1 MSTDI
6 VKCSL
11 TRYKINTQ
19 IVIILVTLLFNQSL
33 VLTLTFFQFK
43 SVKKISIFFFKFL
56 ILSSKEG
63 GSSNLC
69 RCDESCYAFGD
80 CCFDAARTF
89 GQTKLSAKP
98 NAPLPQC
105 VKYHDGKVKKNFP
118 DSCFFST
125 FFLRENLRSFSFGKK
140 KIGTWK
146 GSRPDF

>member
-1 MSTDI
+1 
-6 VKCSL
+6 
-11 TRYKINTQ
+11 
-19 IVIILVTLLFNQSL
+19 
-33 VLTLTFFQFK
+33 LTFFQFK

-105 VKYHDGKVKKNFP
+105 VKYHDGKVEKKLSRFMFFFKLFFP
-118 DSCFFST
+118 RKSEILLFWQKNWHLERKKARLLNLFRQSEPAYYRII
-125 FFLRENLRSFSFGKK
+125 LRDLRV
-140 KIGTWK
+140 
-146 GSRPDF
+146 RAEM